1 MSVNVPCVV
10 RFENGEVFLDVPSIS
25 PFVELGLPVQNVTP
39 YDDYIKG
46 LQNVTIPYR
55 VVFNPESNTP
65 KSVWVVSWENVHP
78 SEWSEELLRVNESYV

>member
-1 MSVNVPCVV
+1 MNVPCVV
-10 RFENGEVFLDVPSIS
+10 RFENGEVFLDVPSIR
-25 PFVELGLPVQNVTP
+25 PFVELGLKVQNASS
-39 YDDYIKG
+39 YEEFGRDG
-46 LQNVTIPYR
+46 VTIPYR

>member
-1 MSVNVPCVV
+1 MNVPCVV

-25 PFVELGLPVQNVTP
+25 PFVELGVKVMDVTP
-39 YDDYIKG
+39 YDYDDYIKG
-46 LQNVTIPYR
+46 REGRVTEYR

-65 KSVWVVSWENVHP
+65 KSIRVVSWEDVHP